1 MERRQRHVLAGIVL
15 VSLSL
20 VSCAGTKGYVEA
32 DLVPHQAIYR
42 MQISETSPTSRFNG
56 MTGAAVSLIERNC
69 EGWVVNEQIVMTMST
84 VAGGAIDRE
93 MQFKAHESLDGR
105 TFSFE
110 SHSVTNGEAESFSGS
125 ARRQENGK
133 AEAEFVTP
141 RPFEMNLPSGTHFYV
156 GMTQWMIDL
165 AKSGA
170 RTGETYSFDG
180 TDDKGPQKVTAFIL
194 PDHGAGPGI
203 SGDATLLSAKAW
215 EVRLAFFKTDTQASQ
230 PEFEMSLRLLENGI
244 ITRFKLVFD
253 DMVID
258 QILEDVLSAKDEHCG

>member
-15 VSLSL
+15 VSLSI

-42 MQISETSPTSRFNG
+42 MTLSDTSPTSRFNG
-56 MTGAAVSLIERNC
+56 MTGAAVSLIERSC
-69 EGWVVNEQIVMTMST
+69 EGWAVNEQIVMTMTT

-93 MQFKAHESLDGR
+93 MKFKASESLDGR

-110 SHSVTNGEAESFSGS
+110 SHSITNGEPEGFSGS
-125 ARRQENGK
+125 ARRADNGS

-141 RPFEMNLPSGTHFYV
+141 RPFEMKLPGGTKFYV

-165 AKSGA
+165 AKSGV
-170 RTGETYSFDG
+170 RTGEVYSFDG

-194 PDHGAGPGI
+194 PDHGPGTGI
-203 SGDATLLSAKAW
+203 SGDPALLGAKAW
-215 EVRLAFFKTDTQASQ
+215 QVRLAFFKTDTQASQ

-258 QILEDVLSAKDEHCG
+258 QILEDVLPAKDERCG